1 MEAMAS
7 GSSSACSEDQS
18 PWAAAHPITYRLA
31 FIDHKPSAP
40 GLILY
45 AVAKTIN
52 YLVTTGTRWWAA
64 YHGVDTFIYTFIY
77 TFGSAFASF
86 HVICYISVW
95 ISGSKTN
102 KTFQIHWISDV
113 THLRSFLFFIFILNK

>member
-1 MEAMAS
+1 MICEWYFIRILILETCSETMEAMAS
-7 GSSSACSEDQS
+7 GSSSASACSEDQS
-18 PWAAAHPITYRLA
+18 LA

-64 YHGVDTFIYTFIY
+64 YHGVD
-77 TFGSAFASF
+77 
-86 HVICYISVW
+86 
-95 ISGSKTN
+95 
-102 KTFQIHWISDV
+102 
-113 THLRSFLFFIFILNK
+113 ILLN